1 MLKNCVLVVF
11 ESVVVS
17 MEINRRH
24 YFQGDRSQ
32 QKFLSGKLALYFI
45 VTWEGIS
52 FWQNNGPLQSS
63 R

>member
-1 MLKNCVLVVF
+1 VF
-11 ESVVVS
+11 FVAIVVS
-17 MEINRRH
+17 MEINRRR

-32 QKFLSGKLALYFI
+32 LKFLSGKLALYFI